1 MKKLLLITL
10 ISLFASA
17 LAVTTLLAQQADSSS
32 TSETQTSSRS
42 DSLYRRAKPRIDF
55 VTIAE
60 FYLPDGQ
67 AVSGRLI
74 SEDKNQIVIEEFV
87 ESTLTT
93 RSYSKREIDSRSLS
107 KRKIP
112 ESKHYT
118 QIADYFAA
126 RTWDFRDDP
135 DDFIQ
140 AIRAYEKARQI
151 LQDSDRAEDQQIAQV
166 DRAIAKLNEDRRVWT
181 REVESR
187 AKLKDLE
194 FEAELPKRLKQIE
207 RLLAENAVR
216 LDESIKF
223 VERTV
228 ADLKADNRAIQEN
241 LARMNKEFTQQIRIL
256 DTRILENRASINNLW
271 YRGFIVPG
279 SGGSTN

>member
-10 ISLFASA
+10 ISLFAFA

-93 RSYSKREIDSRSLS
+93 RAYSKREIDSRSLN

-140 AIRAYEKARQI
+140 AIRAYEKTKQI
-151 LQDSDRAEDQQIAQV
+151 LQDSERLEEQQIAQI
-166 DRAIAKLNEDRRVWT
+166 DRAIEKLNEDRRVWT

-207 RLLAENAVR
+207 RLLAESSVR
-216 LDESIKF
+216 LDESIEF
-223 VERTV
+223 VERTA
-228 ADLKADNRAIQEN
+228 ADIKADNRTIQEN

-271 YRGFIVPG
+271 YRGLIVPG
-279 SGGSTN
+279 SGGGTN